1 MATKIL
7 SGSDAL
13 ACDADVHIDP
23 KLWFEPTAQGVPAK
37 VRPKAPQMVVLH
49 WTGAENPVE
58 TFYAN
63 CLARKVSAHFFVAGD
78 GTIHQLADVLTT
90 TTWHAHSDGGV
101 VNTRSVGIE
110 IQNAGLVTSKPST
123 AAKLLAR
130 PTYIDTVCDRTL
142 KMLMFNRPQI
152 DSVLS
157 ILDTLE
163 FAGFVQRR
171 IPREPLVGPPG
182 VASNDWSDYA
192 SILRKPMTK
201 AVIKKFRGVCG
212 HYHVPGSGKFD
223 PGTQLF
229 QALIDDG
236 WDH

>member
-7 SGSDAL
+7 SGNDAL
-13 ACDADVHIDP
+13 ACDVEVHINP
-23 KLWFEPTAQGVPAK
+23 KMWFEPGAQGTPAK
-37 VRPKAPQMVVLH
+37 VRAKAPQMAVLH
-49 WTGAENPVE
+49 WTGAENSVE

-110 IQNAGLVTSKPST
+110 IQNAGLASAKPLNA
-123 AAKLLAR
+123 AAKKLAR
-130 PTYIDTVCDRTL
+130 PTYIDTVCGRKL

-152 DSVLS
+152 DSVLA

-163 FAGFVQRR
+163 REGFVRR
-171 IPREPLVGPPG
+171 SIPRSD
-182 VASNDWSDYA
+182 AADWAEYN
-192 SILRKPMTK
+192 SILRKPMSL
-201 AVIKKFRGVCG
+201 AAIKKFRGVCG
-212 HYHVPGSGKFD
+212 HYHVPGSGKVD

-229 QALIDDG
+229 QSLIDDG